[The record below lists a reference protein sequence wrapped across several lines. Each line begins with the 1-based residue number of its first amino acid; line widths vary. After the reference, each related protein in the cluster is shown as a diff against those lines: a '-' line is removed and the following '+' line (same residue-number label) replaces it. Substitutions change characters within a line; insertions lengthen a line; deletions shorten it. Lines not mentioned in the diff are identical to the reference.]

1 MKVRG
6 HRSKRRPRKRWT
18 DCVREDVTKWGD
30 NMQMAVEKTKD
41 WQQWREFI
49 HSSFIHSFK
58 EI

>member
-41 WQQWREFI
+41 W
-49 HSSFIHSFK
+49 
-58 EI
+58 